1 MPTGY
6 TAGVQDGTI
15 NKFPDFAMACARA
28 FGALV
33 MMRDDPMDAKVPDKF
48 EPSDYH
54 VKAKANAEARMV
66 QLVAMTED
74 ECRDAALV
82 DFKEAEAHLADD
94 KDKAL
99 LHKGR
104 YLKMLAEARR
114 WTPPTP
120 DHEGL
125 KKFMVDQ
132 LQQSV
137 DHDCDTSFHPVP
149 VLKPGREWH
158 VDAVASTQRDIQ
170 YHTEQM
176 IEEEKRARTRT
187 EWVKS
192 LRLSLPEPGEI
203 VTVAP

>member
-6 TAGVQDGTI
+6 TADVQDGKITE
-15 NKFPDFAMACARA
+15 FPDFAMRCARA
-28 FGALV
+28 FGATIE
-33 MMRDDPMDAKVPDKF
+33 MRDDPMDAPIPDKF
-48 EPSDYH
+48 EANDYH
-54 VKAKANAEARMV
+54 VKAKGEAEARHV

-82 DFKEAEAHLADD
+82 EFKEAEARIADI
-94 KDKAL
+94 KEKAL

-104 YLKMLAEARR
+104 YLKMLAEVRR

-125 KKFMVDQ
+125 KEFMVKQ
-132 LQQSV
+132 LQESV
-137 DHDCDTSFHPVP
+137 DHDCDTSYYTAP

-158 VDAVASTQRDIQ
+158 VGAVAKAQQDIK
-170 YHTEQM
+170 YHTDQM
-176 IEEEKRARTRT
+176 LEDEKRARSRT

-192 LRLSLPEPGEI
+192 LRSSLKP
-203 VTVAP
+203 VAAS